1 MAAHPTRWRLTFLLC
16 LPAGIQRPFT
26 LDDFKFII
34 FHTPFCKLVQKSV
47 GRLLLNDFLAAPSP
61 DTASGLYKGL
71 QPFRWV
77 SLSAVRMPL
86 LTSHACLQPA
96 SLHAAA

>member
-1 MAAHPTRWRLTFLLC
+1 MATNC

-47 GRLLLNDFLAAPSP
+47 GRLLLNDFLATPNP
-61 DTASGLYKGL
+61 DTAAGLYKGL
-71 QPFRWV
+71 QSFRWV
-77 SLSAVRMPL
+77 PIPCPTSSSPAADMPMWG
-86 LTSHACLQPA
+86 SRQP
-96 SLHAAA
+96 LFEQ